1 MRQLR
6 RDKQLLSLGIHTEVD
21 QRVEGGVGHG
31 QPEEGEEDVLGE
43 RLGEDVGVVVGVE
56 EVGVVGQPTHPEHY
70 QHHHEHD
77 AHLGYSEES
86 MIELIYESTLIN
98 K

>member
-1 MRQLR
+1 MTNPPFFKTPCR
-6 RDKQLLSLGIHTEVD
+6 LLLCVHQEED
-21 QRVEGGVGHG
+21 DRVEGGVGHG

-56 EVGVVGQPTHPEHY
+56 EVGVVGEPAHPEHC

-77 AHLGYSEES
+77 AHLGQV
-86 MIELIYESTLIN
+86 LIKHSRRS
-98 K
+98 

>member
-1 MRQLR
+1 M
-6 RDKQLLSLGIHTEVD
+6 
-21 QRVEGGVGHG
+21 
-31 QPEEGEEDVLGE
+31 LGE

-56 EVGVVGQPTHPEHY
+56 EVGVVRQPTHPEHY

-77 AHLGYSEES
+77 AHLGHSRES